1 MSAVNYSEVIA
12 KLIEEGLSR
21 SVAEHT
27 AAQLRCQVFDADRHR
42 SILAGLLHEKTRR
55 KGVSLAGRYC
65 LQLAMELGVPVL
77 TTDKIWA
84 SLDLDVEV
92 VLIR

>member
-1 MSAVNYSEVIA
+1 
-12 KLIEEGLSR
+12 
-21 SVAEHT
+21 
-27 AAQLRCQVFDADRHR
+27 
-42 SILAGLLHEKTRR
+42 LHEKTRR

-65 LQLAMELGVPVL
+65 LQLAIELGVPVL

-84 SLDLDVEV
+84 SLDLDVEI